1 MATVADIY
9 HYLDG
14 IAPFRYQE
22 SYDNAGI
29 LVGDKTMEVNG
40 VMLSLDTTEA
50 VIEEAAAKGCNLVIG
65 HHPIIFSGV
74 KRIDYEHYISRTIVS
89 AIKHDIAIIAIHTNL
104 DNVLQSGVNQR
115 IAEQLGVTNISI
127 LNPNKAL
134 DDNGTIGS
142 GVIGELDTAQ
152 DPMTYLQAIKD
163 NMKAGVV
170 KYTNICKSS
179 VKTVAICGGSGSFL
193 LPTAI
198 AKGADIFITSDF
210 KYHEF
215 FEANDQIIIADI
227 GHYESEQYT
236 VDLLQVLISQKF
248 SNFAI
253 HLTKTVTNPVNYL

>member
-9 HYLDG
+9 HFLDG
-14 IAPFRYQE
+14 VAPFRYQE

-29 LVGDKTMEVNG
+29 LIGDKSMDVKG

-74 KRIDYEHYISRTIVS
+74 KQIDYEHYISRTIVS

-127 LNPNKAL
+127 LHPNKSL
-134 DDNGTIGS
+134 DENGTIGS
-142 GVIGELDTAQ
+142 GVIGELAVAQ
-152 DPMTYLQAIKD
+152 DPLTYLKTIKES
-163 NMKAGVV
+163 MKAGVV
-170 KYTNICKSS
+170 KYTHICKPSI
-179 VKTVAICGGSGSFL
+179 KTVAICGGSGSFL
-193 LPTAI
+193 LPTSI
-198 AKGADIFITSDF
+198 DRGADIFITADF

-215 FEANDQIIIADI
+215 FEANNQIIIADI

-253 HLTKTVTNPVNYL
+253 HLTKMVTNPVNYL